1 MPVGGKAELTFPGGG
16 FTLPLDQLSAA
27 AKNRIGGL
35 AGGHIVLGV
44 RPEHL
49 HLRQVEGAAPM
60 KVRLNVIEP
69 LGSDMDVYM
78 NTALHDHVVGRL
90 EAQSG
95 LQAGSEATIYVDAR
109 RVHLFEPG
117 DTGMNLTLETAS
129 PTNEPAHA
137 LV

>member
-1 MPVGGKAELTFPGGG
+1 
-16 FTLPLDQLSAA
+16 
-27 AKNRIGGL
+27 
-35 AGGHIVLGV
+35 
-44 RPEHL
+44 
-49 HLRQVEGAAPM
+49 M